1 MCYDGDI
8 SFVPGLEAWLNS
20 LLRDKLLCHFVLP
33 DGWVKR
39 FTDQP
44 DGLEVSH
51 FMCSDV
57 HVCRWPAWW
66 FDPLSN
72 QHRLQVSSKLHVKC
86 CQCAGT

>member
-8 SFVPGLEAWLNS
+8 SFVPGLEAWLNG
-20 LLRDKLLCHFVLP
+20 LLRDKLLCHYVLP

-51 FMCSDV
+51 FMLFLCTCVQIAS
-57 HVCRWPAWW
+57 
-66 FDPLSN
+66 LS
-72 QHRLQVSSKLHVKC
+72 
-86 CQCAGT
+86 A